1 MEGMTPLVACDA
13 AVMNPAKIESCDK
26 LARHYHKD
34 PKKLSADLKE
44 RYAGLDLSTPCLSL
58 LVYAVECTPE
68 GRKNKQAAAELSRRA
83 RGGRPLR
90 RQRARRRTCARA
102 RDGARM
108 EARHD
113 YIGGG
118 GCIKR

>member
-68 GRKNKQAAAELSRRA
+68 GRKNKQAAAELSRTQSAFNKGVCTPWVKMNACVRLPA
-83 RGGRPLR
+83 AE
-90 RQRARRRTCARA
+90 QR
-102 RDGARM
+102 
-108 EARHD
+108 
-113 YIGGG
+113 
-118 GCIKR
+118 